1 MPHWRAPHQP
11 SSRPRLSDLYFL
23 LFLTAVVMTVLLMIA
38 LWATGALAAEP
49 KDVTCPTAGQP
60 CKILVLTPQEEQL
73 LIKPNGV
80 LDSAAAGRYLDLGN
94 IVSYFRI
101 KLMQAPQGEVKSVP
115 KPADV
120 SKPVAGQTKSV
131 VQPANHHK

>member
-11 SSRPRLSDLYFL
+11 LSRPRPSDLYFL
-23 LFLTAVVMTVLLMIA
+23 IFLTAVVMTVLLMIA

-60 CKILVLTPQEEQL
+60 CKVLILTPQEEQL
-73 LIKPNGV
+73 LIKPSGV

-94 IVSYFRI
+94 VVSYFRM
-101 KLMQAPQGEVKSVP
+101 KLMQAPQGEVKP
-115 KPADV
+115 V
-120 SKPVAGQTKSV
+120 SKPVKSS
-131 VQPANHHK
+131 PAKDAAKAAK